1 MAIGLEARCRSRAPA
16 PAGRSQKRRVPP
28 REPHPLDNGR
38 AVNPRRPARATHPE
52 ILQALRR
59 ARDLTDRDFAQPL
72 TLDAMAAAA
81 RLSKFHFARAFASAY
96 GETPRTY
103 LTRRRVERAKDLL
116 RAANLTITEICFCV
130 GFESVGSFS
139 ARFKELVGTSPTG
152 YRRSAA
158 GAPPIPGCFVLM
170 WTRPPAPTRMR
181 NPEEAPPAGA
191 R

>member
-1 MAIGLEARCRSRAPA
+1 
-16 PAGRSQKRRVPP
+16 
-28 REPHPLDNGR
+28 
-38 AVNPRRPARATHPE
+38 VNPRRPARATHPE

-139 ARFKELVGTSPTG
+139 ARFKELVGTSPTE